1 MESTTFKR
9 ARQYFTTSARCSHL
23 ILDDGASARWIL
35 PWMHFSHARWSYDDP
50 TVLILF
56 IGEWQVHLAG
66 HNLRPLFDAI
76 ADHSLSAV
84 QARPDLVPNHPDDSF
99 VTHVRLLRPI
109 AMEVPKPS
117 RGPETQQLGLDLKG
131 SNLQTQ
137 S

>member
-9 ARQYFTTSARCSHL
+9 ARQYFTTSARCSHV

-66 HNLRPLFDAI
+66 HNLLPLFNAI

-84 QARPDLVPNHPDDSF
+84 QARPDLTPNHSDDSF
-99 VTHVRLLRPI
+99 VTHIRLLRPM
-109 AMEVPKPS
+109 ALASPKFNCGDQSP
-117 RGPETQQLGLDLKG
+117 QLGF
-131 SNLQTQ
+131 NLQE
-137 S
+137 